1 MDAAEICLPK
11 AHGPQP
17 GVDALGLAAAAHHP
31 DVPRRAAQGKGLA
44 LQISVVA
51 VGHDAH
57 IILPGQRR
65 VRCAR
70 RVQPHLCCGREPGFV
85 GKLRPI
91 LQHHTAELRC
101 RQHRHQRLRHMPAA
115 KNIHGA
121 RGAKRQCKHALPA
134 GAGGSLLHRNS
145 PGILQH
151 QPTGPV
157 VRHGLPCVG
166 QSGAVRLAQRQK
178 QQLHAAAAHHAR
190 VAALPQIFRFPQ
202 RLSRRQHLAGG
213 GNGAA
218 FHRAAAHRAAQPPFG
233 ADCHHRARAPRHRAL
248 RGCYRYQHGGQVP
261 QKRFQKLFH
270 RSSSNTK

>member
-1 MDAAEICLPK
+1 MDAAEIFLPK

-17 GVDALGLAAAAHHP
+17 GVDALGFAAAAHHP

-44 LQISVVA
+44 LQIGVVA

-57 IILPGQRR
+57 IILPGQRC
-65 VRCAR
+65 VRRAR
-70 RVQPHLCCGREPGFV
+70 RVQPHLRGGGKAGFV
-85 GKLRPI
+85 GKLRPV
-91 LQHHTAELRC
+91 LQHHAAEFRR

-121 RGAKRQCKHALPA
+121 RGAQGQRKHALPA
-134 GAGGSLLHRNS
+134 GAGGGLLHRDA

-151 QPTGPV
+151 QPAGPV
-157 VRHGLPCVG
+157 VRHGLQGGG

-233 ADCHHRARAPRHRAL
+233 ADGHHRARPPGHRAL
-248 RGCYRYQHGGQVP
+248 RGHHRHQNGGQVS

-270 RSSSNTK
+270 GSSSNTK